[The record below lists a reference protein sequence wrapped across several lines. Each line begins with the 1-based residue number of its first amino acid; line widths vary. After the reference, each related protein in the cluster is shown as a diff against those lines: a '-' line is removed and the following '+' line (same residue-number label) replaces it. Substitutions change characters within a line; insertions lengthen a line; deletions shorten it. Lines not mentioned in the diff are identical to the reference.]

1 MWIEVS
7 YSSHLYSL
15 VRITFLMCFLGVI
28 TQWRYA
34 TICSIIVVLCSIT
47 NQRVCVQEE
56 LDECVDRRVHQ
67 LEDLEAA
74 FADLLEDDGEE
85 TVARWAGNPG

>member
-1 MWIEVS
+1 MESFCVS
-7 YSSHLYSL
+7 LFHYIYVQLL
-15 VRITFLMCFLGVI
+15 V
-28 TQWRYA
+28 
-34 TICSIIVVLCSIT
+34 SD
-47 NQRVCVQEE
+47 QEE

-85 TVARWAGNPG
+85 TVTRWASHPG